1 MSMFGWIYLSI
12 LGLSIG
18 DTFSYDV
25 SDIRNF
31 FRVIAFNSIIEL
43 YFCSSIV
50 LTMVIMILIAAT
62 KS

>member
-1 MSMFGWIYLSI
+1 MFGWIYLLI

-25 SDIRNF
+25 SGIRNF
-31 FRVIAFNSIIEL
+31 FRVITFNSIIEL
-43 YFCSSIV
+43 YFCSNIV
-50 LTMVIMILIAAT
+50 LTMMVMILIAAT